1 MLVRLP
7 DIYGGLEQGRVAK
20 KIIESMYEFT
30 ILR

>member
-7 DIYGGLEQGRVAK
+7 EIYRGPEQGHTAK